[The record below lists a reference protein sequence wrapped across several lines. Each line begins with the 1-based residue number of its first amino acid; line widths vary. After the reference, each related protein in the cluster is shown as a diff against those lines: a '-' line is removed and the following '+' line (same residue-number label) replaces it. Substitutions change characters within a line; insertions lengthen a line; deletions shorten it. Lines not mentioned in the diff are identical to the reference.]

1 MSNQL
6 LLKDFLYQN
15 QLTRLSRF
23 AGQTITLTTM
33 KKKFFLFI
41 LLITITGSAF
51 SQENS
56 SETFVKKTAVE
67 NFNRLIIKSNIT
79 VMLIEVPSEDS
90 VRIEGSKKFI
100 EKVMIIQAGKE
111 LTVRSKSFTD
121 QKKKGIIYIPVRLL
135 QNMEISAAAKVISYN
150 ILQSPVLNI
159 LINGDCVIDLMLKG
173 RLNIR
178 EAEGYDFTYHRI
190 YEKKSSLIQN
200 KTLTINF

>member
-1 MSNQL
+1 
-6 LLKDFLYQN
+6 
-15 QLTRLSRF
+15 
-23 AGQTITLTTM
+23 M
-33 KKKFFLFI
+33 KKKTFLFI
-41 LLITITGSAF
+41 LLAIMLTSVF

-79 VMLIEVPSEDS
+79 VMLIETSSEDS
-90 VRIEGSKKFI
+90 IRIEGSKKFI

-111 LTVRSKSFTD
+111 LTVRSKSFKD

-135 QNMEISAAAKVISYN
+135 QNMEISASAKVISYN

-159 LINGDCVIDLMLKG
+159 LINGDCVIDLMLNG

-178 EAEGYDFTYHRI
+178 EAEGYNFTYHRI
-190 YEKKSSLIQN
+190 FEKN
-200 KTLTINF
+200 KTL

>member
-1 MSNQL
+1 
-6 LLKDFLYQN
+6 
-15 QLTRLSRF
+15 
-23 AGQTITLTTM
+23 M
-33 KKKFFLFI
+33 KKKILPFI
-41 LLITITGSAF
+41 FLITMSGLVF
-51 SQENS
+51 SQNNS

-67 NFNRLIIKSNIT
+67 SFNRLIIRSNIT
-79 VMLIEVPSEDS
+79 VMLIEVPLEDS
-90 VRIEGSKKFI
+90 IRIEGSKKFI
-100 EKVMIIQAGKE
+100 EKVMIIQAGRE

-159 LINGDCVIDLMLKG
+159 LINGDCIIDLMLKG

-190 YEKKSSLIQN
+190 YEKKQSSLVQN
-200 KTLTINF
+200 KNLNH

>member
-1 MSNQL
+1 M
-6 LLKDFLYQN
+6 
-15 QLTRLSRF
+15 
-23 AGQTITLTTM
+23 IT
-33 KKKFFLFI
+33 
-41 LLITITGSAF
+41 SVF
-51 SQENS
+51 SQGNS
-56 SETFVKKTAVE
+56 SETFVKKIAVE

-111 LTVRSKSFTD
+111 LTARSKSFKD

-135 QNMEISAAAKVISYN
+135 QNMEINAAAKVISYN

-178 EAEGYDFTYHRI
+178 EAEGYNFTYHRI
-190 YEKKSSLIQN
+190 YKAKQSSLVQN
-200 KTLTINF
+200 KTLNH

>member
-1 MSNQL
+1 
-6 LLKDFLYQN
+6 
-15 QLTRLSRF
+15 
-23 AGQTITLTTM
+23 M
-33 KKKFFLFI
+33 KKIFLFI
-41 LLITITGSAF
+41 LLAFMITPVF
-51 SQENS
+51 SKGDS
-56 SETFVKKTAVE
+56 SETYVKKIAIE
-67 NFNRLIIKSNIT
+67 NFNRLIIRSNIT

-111 LTVRSKSFTD
+111 LTVRSKSFKD

-135 QNMEISAAAKVISYN
+135 QNIEISAAAKVISYN

-178 EAEGYDFTYHRI
+178 EAEGYNFTYHRI
-190 YEKKSSLIQN
+190 YEKKQSSLVQN
-200 KTLTINF
+200 KNLNH

>member
-1 MSNQL
+1 
-6 LLKDFLYQN
+6 
-15 QLTRLSRF
+15 
-23 AGQTITLTTM
+23 
-33 KKKFFLFI
+33 
-41 LLITITGSAF
+41 LITITGSVF

-56 SETFVKKTAVE
+56 SETNVKKIAVE

-79 VMLIEVPSEDS
+79 VMLIEVSSEDS

-135 QNMEISAAAKVISYN
+135 QNMEIRAAAKVISYN

-159 LINGDCVIDLMLKG
+159 LINGDCVIDLRLKG

-190 YEKKSSLIQN
+190 YEKKQSSLVQN
-200 KTLTINF
+200 KNLNH

>member
-1 MSNQL
+1 
-6 LLKDFLYQN
+6 
-15 QLTRLSRF
+15 
-23 AGQTITLTTM
+23 M
-33 KKKFFLFI
+33 KKKILLFI
-41 LLITITGSAF
+41 LLITITGSVF
-51 SQENS
+51 SQENT
-56 SETFVKKTAVE
+56 SETTFVKKTAVE

-178 EAEGYDFTYHRI
+178 EAEGYDFTYHRT
-190 YEKKSSLIQN
+190 YEKN
-200 KTLTINF
+200 KAL